1 MKSYTTKQELRQF
14 AEDILAEERVRLRKS
29 AQERSPSGATF
40 LSHSSKDDD
49 LVVGAVRVLTNH
61 GATVY
66 IDKVD
71 PAMPPYTNKQTAAT
85 LKTRIQQARKFVLL
99 ASANSKESKWVPWEL
114 GVADGYKGLSKIALF
129 PAVDTRDDTDWT
141 SWEYMGLYQ
150 RIIWGNING
159 YRDALWMVLDETENT
174 AVPLKDWLAAS

>member
-14 AEDILAEERVRLRKS
+14 AEELVVEDRIRLRKS
-29 AQERSPSGATF
+29 AQDRLPTGATF

-49 LVVGAVRVLTNH
+49 LVVGAVRILTNH

-71 PAMPPYTNKQTAAT
+71 PTMPPYTNKQTAST
-85 LKTRIQQARKFVLL
+85 LKTRIQQASKFVLL
-99 ASANSKESKWVPWEL
+99 ATANSKESKWVPWEL
-114 GVADGYKGLSKIALF
+114 GIADSYKGLSRIALF
-129 PAVDTRDDTDWT
+129 PAVDSRQDTAWT
-141 SWEYMGLYQ
+141 EWEYMGLYQ

-159 YRDALWMVLDETENT
+159 YENALWMVLDESDNT
-174 AVPLKDWLAAS
+174 ATPLKDWLSAR